1 MAEKKSTQ
9 LRREAIE
16 DQAVNG
22 DPQDLKTKMA
32 RVLAEPKLRVF
43 EYEGREY
50 NVSSSA
56 LDDVEIL
63 ELLEDE
69 KYISVVRRILGKE
82 QWETFKD
89 SVREADGRVPSASLE
104 GFLKVV
110 MKVAD
115 PQDAS

>member
-32 RVLAEPKLRVF
+32 RVLAEPKTRAF
-43 EYEGREY
+43 THGGNEYTLPT
-50 NVSSSA
+50 SA
-56 LDDVEIL
+56 MDDVEIL

-69 KYISVVRRILGKE
+69 KYLSVVRRVLGRE
-82 QWETFKD
+82 QWDRFKD
-89 SVREADGRVPSASLE
+89 SERLDDGRVPAASLE
-104 GFLKVV
+104 SFIKAV
-110 MKVAD
+110 MGAAD